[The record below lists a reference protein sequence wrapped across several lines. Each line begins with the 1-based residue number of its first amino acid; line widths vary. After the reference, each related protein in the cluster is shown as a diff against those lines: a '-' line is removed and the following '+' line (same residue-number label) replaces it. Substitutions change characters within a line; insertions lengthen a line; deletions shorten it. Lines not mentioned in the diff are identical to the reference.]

1 MDLSQ
6 LKREGVYIGG
16 NFGVGRGGGRERGS
30 EQKLMAATLG
40 PHIPDPVLTT
50 HHPALLRLCFI
61 KKRID

>member
-1 MDLSQ
+1 MFIL
-6 LKREGVYIGG
+6 EGTLEWE
-16 NFGVGRGGGRERGS
+16 GGGGGG

-40 PHIPDPVLTT
+40 PHMPDPVLTT

>member
-16 NFGVGRGGGRERGS
+16 NFGVGRGG

-40 PHIPDPVLTT
+40 PHMPDPVLTT